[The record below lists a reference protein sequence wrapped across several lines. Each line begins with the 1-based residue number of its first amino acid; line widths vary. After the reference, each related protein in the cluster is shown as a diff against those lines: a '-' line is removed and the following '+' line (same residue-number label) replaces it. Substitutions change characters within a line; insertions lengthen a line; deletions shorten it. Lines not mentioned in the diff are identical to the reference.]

1 MSRVLRRLVP
11 YCVSLFAV
19 ALLSLPGLA
28 QKLVVNLDHVSEEI
42 AAVIARDFE
51 AAHPGVTVEIVPKG
65 DQNIARIVAGQQLD
79 VWQMDIG
86 SGYVDL
92 IRQGLLRELDPYL
105 ERHPDTIASWA
116 PPILETQKYE
126 GKTYLLPRGDV
137 GLYMTWTN
145 RTMFERSGLAHPT
158 FDWTHDDFVDIA
170 RKIRLDTNGDGE
182 YDQWAYS
189 FDSYY
194 AWRTWFENR
203 GGKIVDPDDPTRL
216 AIGTPE
222 SMAALLWMEELVE
235 EGLVPPRS
243 VVTDGRGSYISGRLA
258 MAQGEARKVVPSV
271 IDREWEAGV
280 TIDPAGPAGQA
291 LMMTWQGFAISST
304 SDHPDLAWEFI
315 RHVTQPRYQALYIT
329 ELFSPTVNMDLN
341 AELFG
346 ADVTIPGFQEAYYRA
361 FQHNLILAVPTVPW
375 DVFNGFDSRVMTHIR
390 NASRSVSHAV
400 LESIDALQSML
411 TAYYAK

>member
-1 MSRVLRRLVP
+1 MPRMLRRIAVIAG
-11 YCVSLFAV
+11 SLAAV
-19 ALLSLPGLA
+19 ALLSLSAAA
-28 QKLVVNLDHVSEEI
+28 QKLVVNLDHISPEI
-42 AAVIARDFE
+42 AQVIAKDFE
-51 AAHPGVTVEIVPKG
+51 AAHPGVTVEMVPKG

-126 GKTYLLPRGDV
+126 GKSYLLPRGDV

-145 RTMFERSGLAHPT
+145 RTMFERSGLAHPR

-170 RKIRLDTNGDGE
+170 RKIRLDINGDGN

-194 AWRTWFENR
+194 AWRAWFENR
-203 GGKIVDPDDPTRL
+203 GGQIVDPADPTKL

-222 SMAALLWMEELVE
+222 SMAAVLWMEDLVK
-235 EGLVPPRS
+235 EGIVPPRS
-243 VVTDGRGSYISGRLA
+243 VLTDGRGSYINGRLA

-271 IDREWEAGV
+271 VGQSWEAGV
-280 TIDPAGPAGQA
+280 TIEPAGPAGQA
-291 LMMTWQGFAISST
+291 LMMTWQGFAISAT
-304 SDHPDLAWEFI
+304 SSHPDLAWEFI

-329 ELFSPTVNMDLN
+329 ELFSPTVNIDLN

-346 ADVTIPGFQEAYYRA
+346 RDVAIPGFHEAYLRA
-361 FQHNLILAVPTVPW
+361 FQQPMILAVPMVPW
-375 DVFNGFDSRVMTHIR
+375 DVFNSFDQRVMSLIR
-390 NASRSVSHAV
+390 NASGSVSQAV
-400 LESIDALQSML
+400 LESVDALQAML
-411 TAYYAK
+411 DAYYAK